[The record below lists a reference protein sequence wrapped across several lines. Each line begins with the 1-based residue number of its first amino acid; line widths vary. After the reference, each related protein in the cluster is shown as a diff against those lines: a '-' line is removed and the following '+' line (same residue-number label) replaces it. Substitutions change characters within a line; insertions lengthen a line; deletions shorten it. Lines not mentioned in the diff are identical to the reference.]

1 MTQLEIYKR
10 QLELAEILLE
20 NSKDEEMKKNAQE
33 LYNLCKSSVERWER
47 LGNKRG

>member
-10 QLELAEILLE
+10 QLELAEILLK
-20 NSKDEEMKKNAQE
+20 NSNDEEVKKNAQE
-33 LYNLCKSSVERWER
+33 LRDLCKSSVERWER